1 MAFQVR
7 KCFRTFEK
15 RAPCHC
21 YLKPSLQKLYG
32 NWAQIRP
39 VRDCGVTGG
48 RGRQTFKNAARESQL
63 SRRVNVIASGINRLN
78 LYLEKNR
85 QKLL

>member
-1 MAFQVR
+1 MFQDLRETGPMSLLSKAF
-7 KCFRTFEK
+7 TSETIW
-15 RAPCHC
+15 
-21 YLKPSLQKLYG
+21 KL

-48 RGRQTFKNAARESQL
+48 RGRQTFKNGARESQL
-63 SRRVNVIASGINRLN
+63 SRRVNVIASGINRFN